1 MHTTTTQTSR
11 VALCIL
17 FSQYLKFSN
26 FLQTNPCQHPIVIL
40 RDITE
45 DDLNSILKFMYHGE
59 VQVAEEHLQD
69 FLKTAETL
77 QVKGLAEG
85 GATPVL
91 ADEASSLEVSEEE
104 RLMLRRRR
112 LMKHRLN
119 NETNED
125 GSDAVDPTTE
135 SQKAPSSVSFKI
147 NSKYIF
153 MFGSFQRGVRPLFK
167 RSYIRV
173 IKSGGI
179 VV

>member
-1 MHTTTTQTSR
+1 MSPFHAHTLATST
-11 VALCIL
+11 VALYPFPAHFDIL
-17 FSQYLKFSN
+17 SFFVS
-26 FLQTNPCQHPIVIL
+26 LQTNPCQHPIVIL

-59 VQVAEEHLQD
+59 VQVSEEHLQD

-91 ADEASSLEVSEEE
+91 ADEAAGEVSEEE

-119 NETNED
+119 NEHHED
-125 GSDAVDPTTE
+125 EAVDPTTTTSD
-135 SQKAPSSVSFKI
+135 SQKAPSSVSSARFPA
-147 NSKYIF
+147 
-153 MFGSFQRGVRPLFK
+153 FGPGAAAASSQVFIGLTQESLA
-167 RSYIRV
+167 
-173 IKSGGI
+173 
-179 VV
+179 

>member
-1 MHTTTTQTSR
+1 MHTTTQTSR

-17 FSQYLKFSN
+17 FSQYLKFST

-135 SQKAPSSVSFKI
+135 SQKAPSSVS
-147 NSKYIF
+147 
-153 MFGSFQRGVRPLFK
+153 
-167 RSYIRV
+167 
-173 IKSGGI
+173 
-179 VV
+179 

>member
-17 FSQYLKFSN
+17 FSQYLKFSI

-59 VQVAEEHLQD
+59 VQVSEEHLQD

-91 ADEASSLEVSEEE
+91 ADEAAGEVSEEE

-119 NETNED
+119 NEHHED
-125 GSDAVDPTTE
+125 EAVDPTTTTSD
-135 SQKAPSSVSFKI
+135 SQKAPSSVSSALKKGRYFI
-147 NSKYIF
+147 
-153 MFGSFQRGVRPLFK
+153 L
-167 RSYIRV
+167 
-173 IKSGGI
+173 
-179 VV
+179 